1 MHTICVRIYACANCV
16 AVYPPTC
23 RPNVMATVDQFDF
36 KKLVLKRTPRVVDK
50 RESTENNF
58 WRRFQ
63 VRTLPEC
70 DRKS

>member
-1 MHTICVRIYACANCV
+1 MYTKNA
-16 AVYPPTC
+16 
-23 RPNVMATVDQFDF
+23 MATVDQFDF

-63 VRTLPEC
+63 VRTSPEC
-70 DRKS
+70 DRKKVQKELKLLELIN